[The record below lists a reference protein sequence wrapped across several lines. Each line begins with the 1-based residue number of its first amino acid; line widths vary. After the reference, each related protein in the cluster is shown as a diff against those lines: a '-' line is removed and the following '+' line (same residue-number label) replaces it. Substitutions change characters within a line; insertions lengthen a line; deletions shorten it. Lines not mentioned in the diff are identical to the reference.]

1 MNTTISADDY
11 EKKLREKYAHLTEQ
25 GVKENPEYLSLTAI
39 REELK
44 DLDERQKELRN
55 EIEGIKSTRRV
66 LKKLRTGHCKS
77 LADQGFSVKGVI
89 DEAAGIHYT
98 AIFRH
103 IRLDKEEQ
111 AD

>member
-11 EKKLREKYAHLTEQ
+11 EKKLKEKYSRLTEQ
-25 GVKENPEYLSLTAI
+25 GKEDNPKYQSLVSI

-44 DLDERQKELRN
+44 DLDERQIELRN

-66 LKKLRTGHCKS
+66 LKKLRTEHCKS

-103 IRLDKEEQ
+103 LRLDKEEQ